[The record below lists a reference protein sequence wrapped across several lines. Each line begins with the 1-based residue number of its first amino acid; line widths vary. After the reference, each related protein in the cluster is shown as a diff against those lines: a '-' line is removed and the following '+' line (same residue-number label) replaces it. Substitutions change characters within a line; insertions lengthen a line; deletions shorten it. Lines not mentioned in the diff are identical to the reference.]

1 VFVFQYGIAILGG
14 RVKSNT
20 VIKLNNVGA
29 VMKTFSYILNISVA
43 LLIISCNEQSTNP
56 DKEFVLPEFEKIGA
70 TNVPRQSSS
79 LTFYDSEIFIVMNDI
94 APNNSGY
101 LTKSIDGGFN
111 WDLIQSFSNN
121 IRGFGSINNELF
133 MIRGASYFLSSD
145 KGSTWNELFVIP
157 SANLITSCSFSQ
169 NGFIYVSTDNGI
181 FVSKDNGTTLI
192 QISDSTFFVYV
203 SENQDGTLYAID
215 YDSNLW
221 KADGTNYEWNQITN
235 GIAVEAI
242 YFISSNELIIGT
254 FRNGIL
260 KSNDAGSQ
268 WINYGFE
275 NYKVSHLSKM
285 SEGFIICRAS
295 LGDTDIDLYLSLNDG
310 KTWNKLG
317 VEKIIN
323 TFGLSPSNYLYLVE
337 SNGVVYKSKSSMF

>member
-1 VFVFQYGIAILGG
+1 
-14 RVKSNT
+14 
-20 VIKLNNVGA
+20 
-29 VMKTFSYILNISVA
+29 MKTFSYILTISVA
-43 LLIISCNEQSTNP
+43 LLIVSCNEQSTNP

-79 LTFYDSEIFIVMNDI
+79 LTFYDSEIFVVMNDI

-169 NGFIYVSTDNGI
+169 NGIIYVSTDNGI
-181 FVSKDNGTTLI
+181 FISKDNGTTLN
-192 QISDSTFFVYV
+192 QISDSTFFVSV

-221 KADGTNYEWNQITN
+221 KADGINYEWTQITN
-235 GIAVEAI
+235 DLAVRTI
-242 YFISSNELIIGT
+242 HLISSNELLIGT

-260 KSNDAGSQ
+260 KSNDAGLQ

-275 NYKVSHLSKM
+275 NYQVSHLSRL
-285 SEGFIICRAS
+285 SEDFLICRAS
-295 LGDTDIDLYLSLNDG
+295 FGDSNIDLYLSSDVGENWL
-310 KTWNKLG
+310 KLG

-323 TFGLSPSNYLYLVE
+323 TYGLSPSNYLYLVE
-337 SNGVVYKSKSSMF
+337 SNGVVYKSKSSL

>member
-1 VFVFQYGIAILGG
+1 
-14 RVKSNT
+14 
-20 VIKLNNVGA
+20 
-29 VMKTFSYILNISVA
+29 MKTFSYILTICVA

-56 DKEFVLPEFEKIGA
+56 DKEFVLPEFEKVGA

-79 LTFYDSEIFIVMNDI
+79 LTFYDSEIFVVMNDI

-133 MIRGASYFLSSD
+133 MIRGASFFLSSY

-157 SANLITSCSFSQ
+157 SSNLITSCSFSQ

-192 QISDSTFFVYV
+192 QISDSTFFVSV
-203 SENQDGTLYAID
+203 TENQEGTLYAID

-221 KADGTNYEWNQITN
+221 KADGNNYEWSQITN
-235 GIAVEAI
+235 GIAVEII
-242 YFISSNELIIGT
+242 YFISSNELLIGT
-254 FRNGIL
+254 FRNGIM
-260 KSNDAGSQ
+260 KSNDGGSQ
-268 WINYGFE
+268 WSNYGFE
-275 NYKVSHLSKM
+275 NYQVSHLS
-285 SEGFIICRAS
+285 SLTENILICRAS
-295 LGDTDIDLYLSLNDG
+295 LGDSNIDIYLSTNNGESWD
-310 KTWNKLG
+310 KLG

-323 TFGLSPSNYLYLVE
+323 TYGLSPSKYLYLVE
-337 SNGVVYKSKSSMF
+337 SNGVVYKSKQPLF